1 MERRTESSMTTT
13 QEERQAVAAIQAAA
27 QALMRA
33 VELAKRAGYG
43 SQIVGSLGDAQRD
56 LRYALDTAAGR
67 N

>member
-1 MERRTESSMTTT
+1 MERRTESSMTAT
-13 QEERQAVAAIQAAA
+13 QEEREAVAAIQAAA

-33 VELAKRAGYG
+33 VELAERAGYG